1 MNDKFRKTVLTKKK
15 TIIVVA
21 TTAYVVGV
29 SLYIRHKTNVRVTEA
44 CANAVCD
51 WVNANEKAGFK
62 VFLLNEDLS
71 KAIFT
76 HNGLELSPIAA

>member
-15 TIIVVA
+15 TIVVA
-21 TTAYVVGV
+21 ATTVSVVAAT
-29 SLYIRHKTNVRVTEA
+29 LYLRHKTNVRITEA

-51 WVNANEKAGFK
+51 WVNANEKAGFN

-71 KAIFT
+71 KAIFA
-76 HNGLELSPIAA
+76 HNGLELTPIAA